1 MPLVVQQRRRLS
13 PLEQY
18 VVDLV
23 FDGAINP
30 RKLTVEV
37 SNSITIGGDGVASAY
52 SGNGRIKISRMKHAD
67 AENLHIL
74 TEIDD
79 IDKTHP
85 NNIRYLSRVVH
96 EAGHYW
102 QERRNRYR
110 KRLPFYEFSNGT
122 LDRTEFICKEQH
134 ASVGQVYFILKWQWD
149 LGIPQL
155 DLTDGSPW
163 ARDNVGPVGRYCPI
177 GGRDLDANNKRYM
190 SRDEVG
196 QFFPRRFQNYLT
208 DLHEQ

>member
-13 PLEQY
+13 PLERY
-18 VVDLV
+18 AVDLV
-23 FDGAINP
+23 FDGAVDP
-30 RKLTVEV
+30 GELSVEV
-37 SNSITIGGDGVASAY
+37 SDRITIGGDGVASIY
-52 SGNGRIKISRMKHAD
+52 SGDGRIAISRIKHAD
-67 AENLHIL
+67 AEDLDIL
-74 TEIDD
+74 TEVDD
-79 IDKTHP
+79 IDKTRP
-85 NNIRYLSRVVH
+85 NNISYLSRIVH

-110 KRLPFYEFSNGT
+110 KRLPFFEFSRET
-122 LDRTEFICKEQH
+122 LDRVEFICKEQH

-155 DLTDGSPW
+155 DLTDDSPW
-163 ARDNVGPVGRYCPI
+163 GRDNVGSAGRYCLI

-196 QFFPRRFQNYLT
+196 EFFPRKFQRYLI
-208 DLHEQ
+208 DLN